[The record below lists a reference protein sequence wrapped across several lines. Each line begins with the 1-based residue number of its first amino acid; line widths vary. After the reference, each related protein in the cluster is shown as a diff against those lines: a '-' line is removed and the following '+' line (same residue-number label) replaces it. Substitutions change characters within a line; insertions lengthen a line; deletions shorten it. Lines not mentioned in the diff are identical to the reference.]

1 MRPSVCAFCR
11 STARAQGD
19 ARVRKAVPGYY
30 LITLKAGSSTGIVGD
45 TCVLAYD
52 IYMVGHKGL
61 SNEVVAHSLKAIWDN
76 IDKLPPLNPQFNE
89 WTRER
94 AASADV
100 TIPYHPAAVQFYKEK
115 NLWNA
120 KMDEAQKRLLAIN
133 P

>member
-1 MRPSVCAFCR
+1 M
-11 STARAQGD
+11 
-19 ARVRKAVPGYY
+19 RKAVPGYY
-30 LITLKAGSSTGIVGD
+30 LITLKSGSSTGIVGD

-94 AASADV
+94 AASPDI